1 MKIGSLKEISSGE
14 QRVALTPDSAIQL
27 QKLGHQCLVEKGAG
41 LSAGFSDAQYEAV
54 GVEICTTAAALTEA
68 SDVIVKVRPPSAAE
82 IKSLSSSKTLISFF
96 YPGANEALM
105 ELAKSKEASV
115 IAMDMVP
122 RISRAQKMDALS
134 SMANIAGY
142 RAVIEAGNNFGRF
155 FTGQMTAAGKVPP
168 AKVLVVGAG
177 VAGLAAIGTSTSL
190 GAITYAFDVRPEVAE
205 QVESMGA
212 EFVFLDFADDQA
224 DGASTGG
231 YAAVS
236 SPEFTAAQ
244 LAKFSEIAPEMDIVI
259 TTALIPNREA
269 PELWTSDMVASMK
282 PGSVIIDLAAE
293 KGGNCKLTVMDERIV
308 TDNGVVIIGY
318 TDFPSRMAAQA
329 STLYASNIR
338 HMIAD
343 LTPEKDG
350 VIVHDM
356 EDDVI
361 RGATIVNAGVITFP
375 PPPPKIQAI
384 AAKPKEKVPDKTAEE
399 IRAVEIA
406 AFKKQTKNQIMLL
419 AFGAALI
426 LLVGHYAPASFMQ
439 HFIVFVLSVFV
450 GFQVIWNVSH
460 SLHTPLMAV
469 TNAISSIII
478 LGALLQIGSSSFLV
492 IILAAISVFFA
503 GINIFGGFLVTR
515 RMLAMFQKS

>member
-1 MKIGSLKEISSGE
+1 MKIGALKEITSGE
-14 QRVALTPDSAIQL
+14 KRVALTPDSATHL
-27 QKLGHQCLVEKGAG
+27 QKLGHECLVEKDAG
-41 LSAGFSDAQYEAV
+41 LAAGFSDAQYIAV
-54 GVEICTTAAALTEA
+54 GVEISTTAEALTKA

-82 IKSLSSSKTLISFF
+82 VNRLSSSMTLISFF
-96 YPGANEALM
+96 HPDANEALM

-168 AKVLVVGAG
+168 AKVLVIGAG

-212 EFVFLDFADDQA
+212 EFVFLDFADEQA

-244 LAKFSEIAPEMDIVI
+244 LAKFREIAPEMDIVI

-282 PGSVIIDLAAE
+282 PGSVIVDLAAE

-329 STLYASNIR
+329 STMYASNIR

-361 RGATIVNAGVITFP
+361 RGATVVNAGEITFP

-384 AAKPKEKVPDKTAEE
+384 AAKPKEKVPDKTPEE
-399 IRAVEIA
+399 IRADEIT
-406 AFKKQTKNQIMLL
+406 AFKKQTKNQVKLL

-426 LLVGHYAPASFMQ
+426 LLVGSYAPQM
-439 HFIVFVLSVFV
+439 
-450 GFQVIWNVSH
+450 
-460 SLHTPLMAV
+460 PV
-469 TNAISSIII
+469 T
-478 LGALLQIGSSSFLV
+478 
-492 IILAAISVFFA
+492 
-503 GINIFGGFLVTR
+503 
-515 RMLAMFQKS
+515 

>member
-1 MKIGSLKEISSGE
+1 MKIGALKEIFSGE
-14 QRVALTPDSAIQL
+14 KRVALTPDSATHL
-27 QKLGHQCLVEKGAG
+27 QKLGHECLAEKDAG
-41 LSAGFSDAQYEAV
+41 LAAGFSDAQYIAV
-54 GVEICTTAAALTEA
+54 GVEISTTAEALTKA

-82 IKSLSSSKTLISFF
+82 VNRLSSSMTLISFF
-96 YPGANEALM
+96 HPDANEALM

-212 EFVFLDFADDQA
+212 EFVFLDFADEQA

-244 LAKFSEIAPEMDIVI
+244 LAKFREIAPEMDIVI

-282 PGSVIIDLAAE
+282 PGSVIVDLAAE

-329 STLYASNIR
+329 STMYASNIR

-361 RGATIVNAGVITFP
+361 RGATVVNAGEITFP
-375 PPPPKIQAI
+375 PPPPQLPPFFSQ
-384 AAKPKEKVPDKTAEE
+384 PKEK
-399 IRAVEIA
+399 
-406 AFKKQTKNQIMLL
+406 
-419 AFGAALI
+419 
-426 LLVGHYAPASFMQ
+426 APAKTPQEISAFEVASLKKKTKKPLKMFLFLISPPPTLPTQSPSAFSF
-439 HFIVFVLSVFV
+439 
-450 GFQVIWNVSH
+450 
-460 SLHTPLMAV
+460 
-469 TNAISSIII
+469 
-478 LGALLQIGSSSFLV
+478 
-492 IILAAISVFFA
+492 
-503 GINIFGGFLVTR
+503 
-515 RMLAMFQKS
+515 